1 MAQGKNKGAKENH
14 AKKHLNSR
22 ISYLYKA
29 ATYLADI
36 QANQKENN
44 NDLNIA
50 QQVPE
55 VFSLPDK
62 SDTTAWA
69 AELES
74 STNPSELRTKQ
85 TEVNEI
91 GNARARNLGLSRQLL
106 SHVRA
111 VSLKGVVRLTP
122 DIKHSICKRCDG
134 LLIRGSTAKVD
145 LENKSR
151 DGRKPWADVLNVSC
165 ITCGSAKRFPVGA
178 KRQLKRQ
185 HRLKDSSNETTLKP
199 AAT

>member
-36 QANQKENN
+36 QVNQREYSS
-44 NDLNIA
+44 DLSIA
-50 QQVPE
+50 QQFPE

-62 SDTTAWA
+62 SDTAAWA
-69 AELES
+69 SELES
-74 STNPSELRTKQ
+74 SRKPSELRTKQ
-85 TEVNEI
+85 TEINEI
-91 GNARARNLGLSRQLL
+91 DNARAGNPGLSCQLL

-134 LLIRGSTAKVD
+134 LLIRGSTAKID
-145 LENKSR
+145 MENKSC
-151 DGRKPWADVLNVSC
+151 DGRKPWADVLVV
-165 ITCGSAKRFPVGA
+165 TCSNCGTMKRFPVGA

-185 HRLKDSSNETTLKP
+185 HRLKDSSNQTTLKP
-199 AAT
+199 